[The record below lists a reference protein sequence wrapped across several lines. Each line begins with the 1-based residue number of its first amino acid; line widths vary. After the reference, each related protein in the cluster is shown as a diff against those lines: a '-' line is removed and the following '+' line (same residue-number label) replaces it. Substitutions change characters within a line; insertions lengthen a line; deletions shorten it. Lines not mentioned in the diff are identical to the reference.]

1 MVIHNPHDA
10 LYHEFFI
17 HPKFLTWFFEVQDV
31 KLTPAMTEKL
41 KSKLE
46 VNEMLRTKILAE
58 RKTFFQDGIE
68 QGILQDKQ
76 GVLIDLMSIKF
87 GSSEKTVKKVKSI
100 LNAAKLDKALQKIL
114 STENKDDVLKC
125 LD

>member
-100 LNAAKLDKALQKIL
+100 SNAAKLDKALQKIL
-114 STENKDDVLKC
+114 SAENKDDVLKC